1 MSAAAPPIPPTLYGS
16 GQVPDEPIMRFTVDQ
31 YHEMIDK
38 GILTDDDPVELLEGW
53 LVIKMSKNPPHSV
66 VSQLIREA
74 IGPLLP
80 TDWFVSSQEP
90 ITTKTSEPEP
100 DVSVVKGRRRDYL
113 KRHPFPHEV
122 GLLVEVSDASLDR
135 DRTIKKR
142 IYAQARIPVYWI
154 VNLIDKLIEVYTD
167 PTGPGKKPDYRKRQD
182 FKPGESIPV
191 VLGGKQVGLLAVSEI
206 LP

>member
-100 DVSVVKGRRRDYL
+100 DVSVVEGRRRDYL
-113 KRHPFPHEV
+113 KRHRFPRAV
-122 GLLVEVSDASLDR
+122 GLLVEVYAASLDL
-135 DRTIKKR
+135 DRTI
-142 IYAQARIPVYWI
+142 
-154 VNLIDKLIEVYTD
+154 
-167 PTGPGKKPDYRKRQD
+167 
-182 FKPGESIPV
+182 
-191 VLGGKQVGLLAVSEI
+191 
-206 LP
+206 